1 MSVVRGAE
9 KGISSITQKI
19 VSFIPL
25 TRILGFI
32 DSIFNALFSLHF

>member
-9 KGISSITQKI
+9 KGISSIMQKI

-25 TRILGFI
+25 RRMLGI
-32 DSIFNALFSLHF
+32 Y